1 MCLSTLFCA
10 NDGGSFLNLRFEND
24 VKTYG
29 TETHFLTPLQ
39 DELFENDVKTYG
51 TETIRSCTMDTIQ
64 FENDVKTYGTETGRH
79 IVL

>member
-29 TETHFLTPLQ
+29 TETRLRVIRLSQ
-39 DELFENDVKTYG
+39 LFENDVKTYG
-51 TETIRSCTMDTIQ
+51 TETQWVVTYQEML
-64 FENDVKTYGTETGRH
+64 FENDVKTYGTET
-79 IVL
+79 V